1 MIMILI
7 KFMSKIKAFIKEKSA
22 KLYATTGRQNSKRE
36 IGKTWTSVED
46 TEWEK
51 ITNNH

>member
-1 MIMILI
+1 MKILI

-22 KLYATTGRQNSKRE
+22 KLCATTGRQNNE
-36 IGKTWTSVED
+36 MQIGKTWTSVED

-51 ITNNH
+51 NTNNH